1 MKEQKQ
7 RKITHL
13 KNEYTQTKT
22 KQAHKE
28 AAKQKRRR
36 RLMVIVTISCAFI
49 IALSVKLWSNIQLLE
64 NIEQQAAV
72 SQKELKETKK
82 EQSALNKDI
91 NKLKN
96 DDYIAKLA
104 RSQYYLSKENEII
117 FSFPE
122 DNAAQAAEK
131 KMTKESKDEKRKQES
146 EQSADSNKKE

>member
-1 MKEQKQ
+1 MQEQKQ

-22 KQAHKE
+22 EQAHKE

-36 RLMVIVTISCAFI
+36 RLIVILTISCTFI

-64 NIEQQAAV
+64 DIEQQATV
-72 SQKELKETKK
+72 SQKELKETKE
-82 EQSALNKDI
+82 EQNGLSKNI
-91 NKLKN
+91 SKLKD

-104 RSQYYLSKENEII
+104 RSQYYLSKGNEIV

-122 DNAAQAAEK
+122 DNAAQSAEK
-131 KMTKESKDEKRKQES
+131 KMTGKSKDEKS
-146 EQSADSNKKE
+146 EKELDEPAASNKEE